1 MNRLSTR
8 LLLTCAAIGVGGGL
22 VFVVSGY
29 VGGAISATAPVL
41 YGIIIG
47 VYFLPGV
54 VSQALL
60 RRAGVALITGVTAG
74 LVSAAF
80 SPQWFFRYFGTGLA
94 IGLLQ
99 ELPFAITRFRNWKPW
114 IFYLAAGIA
123 GLVFGGGVLVAL
135 GINHF
140 APAAQVVYIA
150 LFVLS
155 PIAFT
160 ALGRGIAAALT
171 RAGVGR
177 SLSLPVDRRPATVVS
192 ATAGTSSTVTST
204 TASTGIDAGTGGD
217 ASDGAPSTGT
227 TGTTPTTGGR

>member
-1 MNRLSTR
+1 MQRLSTR

-29 VGGAISATAPVL
+29 VGGTISATAPVL
-41 YGIIIG
+41 YGLIIG

-60 RRAGVALITGVTAG
+60 RRGGVALMTGLTAG

-99 ELPFAITRFRNWKPW
+99 EIPFAVSRYRVWKAW
-114 IFYLAAGIA
+114 VFYLAAGIA
-123 GLVFGGGVLVAL
+123 GLVFGGSVLVVL
-135 GINHF
+135 GIEHF
-140 APAAQVVYIA
+140 APLAQTVYIA

-155 PIAFT
+155 PIVFT
-160 ALGRGIAAALT
+160 ALGRGVAAALA

-177 SLSLPVDRRPATVVS
+177 SIAKPLQRERSS
-192 ATAGTSSTVTST
+192 ADTRA
-204 TASTGIDAGTGGD
+204 
-217 ASDGAPSTGT
+217 
-227 TGTTPTTGGR
+227 

>member
-1 MNRLSTR
+1 MQRLSTR

-29 VGGAISATAPVL
+29 IGGTISATAPVL
-41 YGIIIG
+41 YGLIIG

-54 VSQALL
+54 VAQALL
-60 RRAGVALITGVTAG
+60 RRGGVALMTGLTAG

-99 ELPFAITRFRNWKPW
+99 ELPFAVSRYRVWRAWVF
-114 IFYLAAGIA
+114 FLAAGIA
-123 GLVFGGGVLVAL
+123 GVLFGGSVLVAL
-135 GINHF
+135 GLEHF
-140 APAAQVVYIA
+140 APVAQIVYIA

-160 ALGRGIAAALT
+160 AMGRAVAAALA

-177 SLSLPVDRRPATVVS
+177 SISMPVDRRRSKAD
-192 ATAGTSSTVTST
+192 
-204 TASTGIDAGTGGD
+204 I
-217 ASDGAPSTGT
+217 GA
-227 TGTTPTTGGR
+227 

>member
-1 MNRLSTR
+1 MQRLSTR

-29 VGGAISATAPVL
+29 IGGTISATAPVL
-41 YGIIIG
+41 YGLIIG

-54 VSQALL
+54 VAQALL
-60 RRAGVALITGVTAG
+60 RRGGTALMTGLTAG

-99 ELPFAITRFRNWKPW
+99 ELPFALSRYRVWKSW
-114 IFYLAAGIA
+114 VFFLAAGVA
-123 GLVFGGGVLVAL
+123 GVLFGASVLVAL
-135 GINHF
+135 GLEHF
-140 APAAQVVYIA
+140 APLAQIVYIA

-160 ALGRGIAAALT
+160 AIGRGVAAALA

-177 SLSLPVDRRPATVVS
+177 SISLPVDRR
-192 ATAGTSSTVTST
+192 SSRADSN
-204 TASTGIDAGTGGD
+204 A
-217 ASDGAPSTGT
+217 
-227 TGTTPTTGGR
+227 

>member
-1 MNRLSTR
+1 MQRLSTR

-29 VGGAISATAPVL
+29 VGGTISATVPVL
-41 YGIIIG
+41 YGLVIG

-60 RRAGVALITGVTAG
+60 RRGGVALMTGLTAG

-99 ELPFAITRFRNWKPW
+99 EIPFAVSRYRVWKAW
-114 IFYLAAGIA
+114 VFFFAAGIA
-123 GLVFGGGVLVAL
+123 GLVFGGSVLVVL
-135 GINHF
+135 GIEHF
-140 APAAQVVYIA
+140 APLAQTIYIA

-160 ALGRGIAAALT
+160 ALGRAVAAALA

-177 SLSLPVDRRPATVVS
+177 SIAKPLQRDRGS
-192 ATAGTSSTVTST
+192 ADTRA
-204 TASTGIDAGTGGD
+204 
-217 ASDGAPSTGT
+217 
-227 TGTTPTTGGR
+227 

>member
-1 MNRLSTR
+1 MQRLSTR

-29 VGGAISATAPVL
+29 IGGTISATAPVL
-41 YGIIIG
+41 YGLIIG

-54 VSQALL
+54 VAQALL
-60 RRAGVALITGVTAG
+60 RRGGVALMTGLTAG

-99 ELPFAITRFRNWKPW
+99 ELPFAVSRYRVWKSW
-114 IFYLAAGIA
+114 VFYLAAGIA
-123 GLVFGGGVLVAL
+123 GVIFGASVLVVL
-135 GINHF
+135 GLEHF
-140 APAAQVVYIA
+140 TPVAQIVYIA

-155 PIAFT
+155 PLAFT
-160 ALGRGIAAALT
+160 AVGRGLAAALA

-177 SLSLPVDRRPATVVS
+177 SISLPVDRRRVDTKV
-192 ATAGTSSTVTST
+192 
-204 TASTGIDAGTGGD
+204 
-217 ASDGAPSTGT
+217 
-227 TGTTPTTGGR
+227 

>member
-1 MNRLSTR
+1 MQRLSTR

-29 VGGAISATAPVL
+29 IGGTISATAPVL
-41 YGIIIG
+41 YGLIIG

-54 VSQALL
+54 VAQALL
-60 RRAGVALITGVTAG
+60 RRGGTALMTGLTAG

-99 ELPFAITRFRNWKPW
+99 ELPFALSRYRVWKSW
-114 IFYLAAGIA
+114 VFFLAAGVA
-123 GLVFGGGVLVAL
+123 GVLFGASVLVAL
-135 GINHF
+135 GLEHF
-140 APAAQVVYIA
+140 APLAQIVYIA

-160 ALGRGIAAALT
+160 AIGRGVAAALA

-177 SLSLPVDRRPATVVS
+177 SISMPVDRR
-192 ATAGTSSTVTST
+192 SSRADSN
-204 TASTGIDAGTGGD
+204 A
-217 ASDGAPSTGT
+217 
-227 TGTTPTTGGR
+227 

>member
-99 ELPFAITRFRNWKPW
+99 ELPFAVTRFRNWKPW
-114 IFYLAAGIA
+114 VFYLAAGIA
-123 GLVFGGGVLVAL
+123 GLVFGGSVLIVL

-140 APAAQVVYIA
+140 APAAQIVYIA

-160 ALGRGIAAALT
+160 AIGRGVAAALG

-177 SLSLPVDRRPATVVS
+177 SLSLPVDRRRA
-192 ATAGTSSTVTST
+192 T
-204 TASTGIDAGTGGD
+204 TAPTAAATGSAASAPQAGSTDD
-217 ASDGAPSTGT
+217 ASPAAGA
-227 TGTTPTTGGR
+227 R

>member
-99 ELPFAITRFRNWKPW
+99 ELPFAVTRFRNWKPW
-114 IFYLAAGIA
+114 VFYLAAGIA
-123 GLVFGGGVLVAL
+123 GLVFGGSVLIVL

-140 APAAQVVYIA
+140 APAAQIVYIA

-160 ALGRGIAAALT
+160 AIGRGVAAALG

-177 SLSLPVDRRPATVVS
+177 SLSLPVDRRRA
-192 ATAGTSSTVTST
+192 T
-204 TASTGIDAGTGGD
+204 TAPTAAAAGSAASAPQAGSTDD
-217 ASDGAPSTGT
+217 ASPAAGA
-227 TGTTPTTGGR
+227 R

>member
-1 MNRLSTR
+1 MQRLSTR

-29 VGGAISATAPVL
+29 VGGTISATAPVL
-41 YGIIIG
+41 YGLIIG

-54 VSQALL
+54 VAQALL
-60 RRAGVALITGVTAG
+60 RRGGVALMTGLTAG

-99 ELPFAITRFRNWKPW
+99 EIPFAVSRYRVWRSW
-114 IFYLAAGIA
+114 VFYLAAGIA
-123 GLVFGGGVLVAL
+123 GIVFAASVLVVL
-135 GINHF
+135 GIDHF
-140 APAAQVVYIA
+140 TPVAQAVYIA

-160 ALGRGIAAALT
+160 AAGRGVAAALA

-177 SLSLPVDRRPATVVS
+177 SITKPVQR
-192 ATAGTSSTVTST
+192 
-204 TASTGIDAGTGGD
+204 
-217 ASDGAPSTGT
+217 
-227 TGTTPTTGGR
+227 GRGSVDTRA

>member
-99 ELPFAITRFRNWKPW
+99 ELPFAVTRFRNWKPW
-114 IFYLAAGIA
+114 VFYLAAGIA
-123 GLVFGGGVLVAL
+123 GLVFGGSVLVVL

-140 APAAQVVYIA
+140 APAAQIVYIA

-160 ALGRGIAAALT
+160 AIGRGVAAALG

-177 SLSLPVDRRPATVVS
+177 SLSLPVDRRRA
-192 ATAGTSSTVTST
+192 T
-204 TASTGIDAGTGGD
+204 TAPTAAAAGSAASAPQAGSTDD
-217 ASDGAPSTGT
+217 ASPAAGA
-227 TGTTPTTGGR
+227 R

>member
-1 MNRLSTR
+1 MQRLSTR

-29 VGGAISATAPVL
+29 VGGTISATAPVL
-41 YGIIIG
+41 YGLIIG

-54 VSQALL
+54 VAQALL
-60 RRAGVALITGVTAG
+60 RRGGVALMTGLTAG

-99 ELPFAITRFRNWKPW
+99 EIPFAVSRYRVWRSW
-114 IFYLAAGIA
+114 VFYLAAGIA
-123 GLVFGGGVLVAL
+123 GIVFAASVLVVL
-135 GINHF
+135 GIDHF
-140 APAAQVVYIA
+140 TPVAQAVYIA

-160 ALGRGIAAALT
+160 AAGRGVATALA

-177 SLSLPVDRRPATVVS
+177 SIAKPVQR
-192 ATAGTSSTVTST
+192 
-204 TASTGIDAGTGGD
+204 
-217 ASDGAPSTGT
+217 
-227 TGTTPTTGGR
+227 GRGSVDTRA

>member
-1 MNRLSTR
+1 MQRLSTR

-29 VGGAISATAPVL
+29 IGGTISATAPVL
-41 YGIIIG
+41 YGLIIG

-54 VSQALL
+54 VAQALL
-60 RRAGVALITGVTAG
+60 RRGGTALMTGLTAG

-99 ELPFAITRFRNWKPW
+99 ELPFALSRYRVWKSW
-114 IFYLAAGIA
+114 VFYLAAGVA
-123 GLVFGGGVLVAL
+123 GVLFGASVLVAL
-135 GINHF
+135 GLEHF
-140 APAAQVVYIA
+140 APVAQIVYIA

-160 ALGRGIAAALT
+160 AIGRGVAAALA

-177 SLSLPVDRRPATVVS
+177 SISLPVDRR
-192 ATAGTSSTVTST
+192 SSRADSN
-204 TASTGIDAGTGGD
+204 A
-217 ASDGAPSTGT
+217 
-227 TGTTPTTGGR
+227 

>member
-1 MNRLSTR
+1 MQRLSTR

-29 VGGAISATAPVL
+29 VGGTISATAPVL
-41 YGIIIG
+41 YGLIIG

-54 VSQALL
+54 VAQALL
-60 RRAGVALITGVTAG
+60 RRGGVALMTGLTAG

-99 ELPFAITRFRNWKPW
+99 EIPFAVSRYRVWRSW
-114 IFYLAAGIA
+114 VFYLAAGIA
-123 GLVFGGGVLVAL
+123 GIVFAASVLVVL
-135 GINHF
+135 GIDHF
-140 APAAQVVYIA
+140 TPVAQAAYIA

-160 ALGRGIAAALT
+160 AAGRGVAAALA

-177 SLSLPVDRRPATVVS
+177 SIAKPVQR
-192 ATAGTSSTVTST
+192 
-204 TASTGIDAGTGGD
+204 
-217 ASDGAPSTGT
+217 
-227 TGTTPTTGGR
+227 GRGSVDTRV

>member
-1 MNRLSTR
+1 MQRLSTR

-29 VGGAISATAPVL
+29 VGGTISATAPVL
-41 YGIIIG
+41 YGLIIG

-60 RRAGVALITGVTAG
+60 RRGGVALMTGLTAG

-99 ELPFAITRFRNWKPW
+99 EIPFAVSRYRVWRAW
-114 IFYLAAGIA
+114 VFYLAAGIA
-123 GLVFGGGVLVAL
+123 GLVFGGSVLIVL
-135 GINHF
+135 GIEHS
-140 APAAQVVYIA
+140 APLAQTVYIA

-160 ALGRGIAAALT
+160 ALGRAVAAALA

-177 SLSLPVDRRPATVVS
+177 SIAKPLQRDRGS
-192 ATAGTSSTVTST
+192 AGTR
-204 TASTGIDAGTGGD
+204 A
-217 ASDGAPSTGT
+217 
-227 TGTTPTTGGR
+227 

>member
-1 MNRLSTR
+1 MQRLSTR

-29 VGGAISATAPVL
+29 IGGTISATAPVL
-41 YGIIIG
+41 YGLIIG

-54 VSQALL
+54 VAQALL
-60 RRAGVALITGVTAG
+60 RRGGTALMTGLTAG

-99 ELPFAITRFRNWKPW
+99 ELPFALSRYRVWKSW
-114 IFYLAAGIA
+114 VFFLAAGVA
-123 GLVFGGGVLVAL
+123 GVLFGASVLVAL
-135 GINHF
+135 GLEHF
-140 APAAQVVYIA
+140 APLAQIVYIA

-155 PIAFT
+155 PVAFT
-160 ALGRGIAAALT
+160 AIGRGVAAALA

-177 SLSLPVDRRPATVVS
+177 SISLPVDRR
-192 ATAGTSSTVTST
+192 STRADSN
-204 TASTGIDAGTGGD
+204 A
-217 ASDGAPSTGT
+217 
-227 TGTTPTTGGR
+227 